1 MTMSWKEE
9 SENKAFLEGEVGSF
23 SKKFG
28 DLSIALVYPGNY
40 SAGMSG
46 LGFQKIYRELNL
58 VDIFR
63 CERAFTFPSKGY
75 SLERAERLC
84 FFDVVSF
91 SVCFEL
97 QYLKIAEILK
107 SGGIPV
113 SVNDR
118 GDRDPIVT
126 AGGICIF
133 MNPVPLYDIVD
144 VFWVGEFESK
154 GLELYHELLKSKGL
168 SRRERLKRI
177 SEIPGCLVPSVNDKK
192 KHEIIRAGFEN
203 MESSCSSIVSDGAQ
217 FKMWLV
223 EVSRGCSWSCR
234 FCAVKWVCGA
244 ARYRNKR
251 FIFADI
257 REGLSRGLK
266 IGLVGPSILDH
277 PYIEEICEGIVRA
290 NGEFSISS
298 ARVERLTE
306 NLVSLLVS
314 GGIRQVTIAPETA
327 DCAIRKKLNKKFDD
341 EKVFNALSICLN
353 AGIESVKL
361 YFMYGFPFE
370 EDVAGFGEFISKAGK
385 IINIS
390 VSCSPFVPKP
400 HTPLQWDGTKSKT
413 KLKALFRGIRSSVK
427 FSRIKDFG
435 GEDIKSSL
443 VQAALSRS
451 GREVFHA
458 VMAGRM
464 GSKEA
469 EALAT
474 RKYEF
479 EYALP
484 WDSIITGCDK
494 ELLWKERGKAFEEK

>member
-1 MTMSWKEE
+1 M
-9 SENKAFLEGEVGSF
+9 
-23 SKKFG
+23 
-28 DLSIALVYPGNY
+28 
-40 SAGMSG
+40 
-46 LGFQKIYRELNL
+46 
-58 VDIFR
+58 
-63 CERAFTFPSKGY
+63 
-75 SLERAERLC
+75 
-84 FFDVVSF
+84 
-91 SVCFEL
+91 
-97 QYLKIAEILK
+97 
-107 SGGIPV
+107 
-113 SVNDR
+113 
-118 GDRDPIVT
+118 
-126 AGGICIF
+126 
-133 MNPVPLYDIVD
+133 
-144 VFWVGEFESK
+144 FWIGEFESK

-168 SRRERLKRI
+168 SRGERLKRV

-192 KHEIIRAGFEN
+192 KYEIIRAGFEN
-203 MESSCSSIVSDGAQ
+203 MESSCSSIISDGAQ

-223 EVSRGCSWSCR
+223 EVSRGCSWGCR

-244 ARYRNKR
+244 ARYRDKK
-251 FIFADI
+251 FILADI

-277 PYIEEICEGIVRA
+277 PYIEEICEGIIRI

-314 GGIRQVTIAPETA
+314 GGIRQITIAPETA
-327 DCAIRKKLNKKFDD
+327 DCAARKKLNKKFED
-341 EKVFNALSICLN
+341 EKVFNALNICSQ

-370 EDVAGFGEFISKAGK
+370 EDAAGFGDFISKAGK

-400 HTPLQWDGTKSKT
+400 HTPLQWNGMRSKT
-413 KLKALFRGIRSSVK
+413 KLKALFNEIKSSVK
-427 FSRIKDFG
+427 SLRIKDFG

-443 VQAALSRS
+443 VQGALSRS

-464 GSKEA
+464 SSKEA

-474 RKYEF
+474 REYEF

-494 ELLWKERGKAFEEK
+494 GLLWKERGKAFGEK